1 MIKPISF
8 KYFAKSSGFD
18 CSIDEGYALRLLTPE
33 IVENLG
39 LRWSGNAADYLDV
52 NSQLAAF
59 DPTAKA
65 EGPDALLIREEILK
79 EYLVR
84 ENLALCWVVIGEK
97 RVIGAGFDPGH
108 HSNLLI
114 SGAYV
119 LGDTGPDGSYHCEPE
134 KSYWDT
140 QKRPRMTSD
149 TMSMKKR

>member
-1 MIKPISF
+1 MIKPIAF
-8 KYFAKSSGFD
+8 KYFSKSSGFD
-18 CSIDEGYALRLLTPE
+18 CSIDEGYTLRLLTPE
-33 IVENLG
+33 IVVNLG

-119 LGDTGPDGSYHCEPE
+119 LGDTEPDGSYHCEPE

-140 QKRPRMTSD
+140 
-149 TMSMKKR
+149 KKDPE